1 MGKKIRTSSDFSVRV
16 ERNDD
21 IAREIVRLRDKVCQK
36 TGKSSAEV
44 NLQVAHY
51 LSRGNY
57 HTRWDLDNLCL
68 LGEGTH
74 YFWAHKK
81 ANEFREFMIG
91 RLGST
96 RFNALELREKMS
108 AGSPVDTEA
117 WYLYLQAELKKLKA
131 ERGIV

>member
-21 IAREIVRLRDKVCQK
+21 IAREIVRLRDVICQK
-36 TGKSSAEV
+36 TRVSSDEAE
-44 NLQVAHY
+44 LQVAHFI
-51 LSRGNY
+51 SRSNY
-57 HTRWDLDNLCL
+57 HTRWDLDNLVL
-68 LGEGTH
+68 LAKGTH
-74 YFWAHKK
+74 YYWAHKK
-81 ANEFREFMIG
+81 YNEFREFMIG